1 MTSEPV
7 SALDLPPLR
16 GNPFDH
22 RPIESARAQDLVGR
36 DPLMTRLREHI
47 ISESPRMI
55 LLVGEGGS
63 GRTSLVNALSSQV
76 SKRFV
81 GKVWPQ
87 DEPVISVISEI
98 AVGLTGSFDVPA
110 STEQMCERLIDT
122 LEQGTGPLPL
132 VVLDYP
138 DTVPMNDF
146 LARMSPVLQSLRA
159 LVIVTLTPGQL
170 ASLEEEVLGEF
181 APPEHLGGLPES
193 QIQRLVDNLM
203 RRKARERWILKPVLL
218 SAIYGKSGGNPRAV
232 VRTCRDLVDERR
244 GVGSEGSL
252 ERLVG
257 WQKIHVTIEGGRTE
271 EKSTYIQSTKQA
283 KRIYTTFRDS
293 IGEQPKPDDW
303 DSSPP
308 ERLPAPPAAPEQDPE
323 PQFWAQHFVQ
333 EERDIEPEDMWEN
346 EPEPESESQS
356 DEFDWDEEIPEPDD
370 IWVDEPEP
378 EPTPSEENQETL
390 DSFVVAEEAPVPVPT
405 FAGGLSGLASRSLR
419 TSAALPKGP
428 DDTSIIVAENR
439 PQLTPA
445 PIRPPPGP
453 DLEPAFVTEAKPDTS
468 IPPTEDQPV
477 MAAEGALW
485 TVDPSLGSTL
495 PDLDAEPK
503 ASPEPVFDIEH
514 APVPPVT
521 VPEPVFEEPE
531 PAPPSPPRIPISLGP
546 AWDADEPLN
555 RARAATISDAERTV
569 LSVAQE
575 REVSPSDS
583 ELQALLEVG
592 RTRLSQIFNGL
603 RKAGLLSVR
612 KQGRTR
618 LFKLSRAASLEL
630 EMT

>member
-1 MTSEPV
+1 MIGEAV
-7 SALDLPPLR
+7 SLLDLPPLR

-36 DPLMTRLREHI
+36 DSLMTRIREHI

-76 SKRFV
+76 NKRFV
-81 GKVWPQ
+81 GKIWPQ
-87 DEPVISVISEI
+87 DEPVISIISEI

-132 VVLDYP
+132 IALDYP

-159 LVIVTLTPGQL
+159 LIIVTLTPGQL
-170 ASLEEEVLGEF
+170 ASLDEEVLEAF
-181 APPEHLGGLPES
+181 DPSENLEGLSES

-203 RRKARERWILKPVLL
+203 RRKARERWIVNSDLL
-218 SAIYGKSGGNPRAV
+218 SAIYDNTGGNPRAV

-244 GVGSEGSL
+244 GVGSEGTL

-257 WQKIHVTIEGGRTE
+257 WQRIVEETDDPPEETPEPRTE
-271 EKSTYIQSTKQA
+271 P
-283 KRIYTTFRDS
+283 
-293 IGEQPKPDDW
+293 EQTPGPEAEDDQEDW
-303 DSSPP
+303 DT
-308 ERLPAPPAAPEQDPE
+308 
-323 PQFWAQHFVQ
+323 
-333 EERDIEPEDMWEN
+333 EPEDLWED
-346 EPEPESESQS
+346 EPEPVEESE
-356 DEFDWDEEIPEPDD
+356 EFDWDEEIPNPEEIWEDESEPSA
-370 IWVDEPEP
+370 PAP
-378 EPTPSEENQETL
+378 QQGQETL
-390 DSFVVAEEAPVPVPT
+390 DSFVVAEEATGPVPQHHR
-405 FAGGLSGLASRSLR
+405 AGGLSGLADRSQR
-419 TSAALPKGP
+419 VSAALPKGP
-428 DDTSIIVAENR
+428 DKTPITVAENR

-445 PIRPPPGP
+445 PIRPPLSP
-453 DLEPAFVTEAKPDTS
+453 DPESAFVTEAKPDTS
-468 IPPTEDQPV
+468 VPPTEDQPV

-495 PDLDAEPK
+495 PNLDEETKGA
-503 ASPEPVFDIEH
+503 PEPVFDIEH
-514 APVPPVT
+514 SPPSAPE
-521 VPEPVFEEPE
+521 PEPVFEKPEPE
-531 PAPPSPPRIPISLGP
+531 SSPPLPPRIPISLGP
-546 AWDADEPLN
+546 SWDSDEPLD
-555 RARAATISDAERTV
+555 RSRAANVSETERIVLAEAR
-569 LSVAQE
+569 E
-575 REVSPSDS
+575 REVSPSAPA
-583 ELQALLEVG
+583 LQAVLEVG

>member
-1 MTSEPV
+1 MIEIAARAMIGEAV
-7 SALDLPPLR
+7 SLLDLPPLR

-36 DPLMTRLREHI
+36 DSLMTRIREHI

-81 GKVWPQ
+81 GKIWPQ
-87 DEPVISVISEI
+87 DEPVISIISEI

-132 VVLDYP
+132 IALDYP

-159 LVIVTLTPGQL
+159 LIIVTLTPGQL
-170 ASLEEEVLGEF
+170 ASLDEEVLEAF
-181 APPEHLGGLPES
+181 DPSEHLGGLSES

-203 RRKARERWILKPVLL
+203 RRKARERWIVNSDLL
-218 SAIYGKSGGNPRAV
+218 SAIHDNTGGNPRAV

-244 GVGSEGSL
+244 GVGSEGTL

-257 WQKIHVTIEGGRTE
+257 WQRIVEETDDPPEEAPEPRTE
-271 EKSTYIQSTKQA
+271 PEQA
-283 KRIYTTFRDS
+283 PEPEAEDD
-293 IGEQPKPDDW
+293 EEDW
-303 DSSPP
+303 DT
-308 ERLPAPPAAPEQDPE
+308 
-323 PQFWAQHFVQ
+323 
-333 EERDIEPEDMWEN
+333 EPEDLWED
-346 EPEPESESQS
+346 EPEPVEEPE
-356 DEFDWDEEIPEPDD
+356 EFDWDEEIPNPEEIWEDESEPS
-370 IWVDEPEP
+370 VPAP
-378 EPTPSEENQETL
+378 QQGQETL
-390 DSFVVAEEAPVPVPT
+390 DSFVVAEEATGPVLQHHH
-405 FAGGLSGLASRSLR
+405 AGGLSGLADRSQR
-419 TSAALPKGP
+419 VSAALPKGP
-428 DDTSIIVAENR
+428 DKTPITVAENR

-445 PIRPPPGP
+445 PIRPPPSLGP
-453 DLEPAFVTEAKPDTS
+453 EPAFVTEAKPDTS
-468 IPPTEDQPV
+468 VTPTEDQPV

-495 PDLDAEPK
+495 PNLDEETK
-503 ASPEPVFDIEH
+503 GTPEPVFDIEH
-514 APVPPVT
+514 SPPPPAPE
-521 VPEPVFEEPE
+521 PEPVFEEPE
-531 PAPPSPPRIPISLGP
+531 PAPPLPPRIPIPLGP
-546 AWDADEPLN
+546 SWDSDEPLD
-555 RARAATISDAERTV
+555 RSRAANVSETERVVLAEAR
-569 LSVAQE
+569 E
-575 REVSPSDS
+575 REVSPSDPA
-583 ELQALLEVG
+583 LQAVLEVG

>member
-1 MTSEPV
+1 MIGEAV
-7 SALDLPPLR
+7 SLLDLPPLR

-36 DPLMTRLREHI
+36 DSLMTRIREHI

-81 GKVWPQ
+81 GKIWPQ
-87 DEPVISVISEI
+87 DEPVISIISEI

-132 VVLDYP
+132 IALDYP

-159 LVIVTLTPGQL
+159 LIIVTLTPGQL
-170 ASLEEEVLGEF
+170 ASLDEEVLEAF
-181 APPEHLGGLPES
+181 DPSENLEGLSEG

-203 RRKARERWILKPVLL
+203 RRKARERWIVNSDLL
-218 SAIYGKSGGNPRAV
+218 SAIYDNTGGNPRAV

-244 GVGSEGSL
+244 GVGSEGAL

-257 WQKIHVTIEGGRTE
+257 WQRIVEETDDPPEEAPEPRTE
-271 EKSTYIQSTKQA
+271 P
-283 KRIYTTFRDS
+283 
-293 IGEQPKPDDW
+293 EQTPEPEAEDDEEDW
-303 DSSPP
+303 DT
-308 ERLPAPPAAPEQDPE
+308 
-323 PQFWAQHFVQ
+323 
-333 EERDIEPEDMWEN
+333 EPEDLWED
-346 EPEPESESQS
+346 EPEPVEESE
-356 DEFDWDEEIPEPDD
+356 EFDWDEEIPNPEEIWEDESEPSA
-370 IWVDEPEP
+370 PAP
-378 EPTPSEENQETL
+378 QQGQETL
-390 DSFVVAEEAPVPVPT
+390 DSFVVAEEATGPVPQHHR
-405 FAGGLSGLASRSLR
+405 AGGLSGLADRSQR
-419 TSAALPKGP
+419 VSAALPKGP
-428 DDTSIIVAENR
+428 DKTPITVAENR

-445 PIRPPPGP
+445 PIRPPLSP
-453 DLEPAFVTEAKPDTS
+453 DPESAFVTEAKPDTS
-468 IPPTEDQPV
+468 VPPTEDQPV

-495 PDLDAEPK
+495 PNLDEEAK
-503 ASPEPVFDIEH
+503 GTPEPVFDIEH
-514 APVPPVT
+514 SPPPPAPE
-521 VPEPVFEEPE
+521 PEPVFEEPE
-531 PAPPSPPRIPISLGP
+531 PEPSTPLPPRIPIPLGP
-546 AWDADEPLN
+546 SWDSDEPLD
-555 RARAATISDAERTV
+555 RSRAANVSETERVVLAEAR
-569 LSVAQE
+569 E
-575 REVSPSDS
+575 REVSPSDPA
-583 ELQALLEVG
+583 LQAVLEVG

>member
-1 MTSEPV
+1 MIGEAV
-7 SALDLPPLR
+7 SLLDLPPLR

-36 DPLMTRLREHI
+36 DSLMTRIREHI

-76 SKRFV
+76 NKRFV
-81 GKVWPQ
+81 GKIWPQ
-87 DEPVISVISEI
+87 DEPVISIISEI

-132 VVLDYP
+132 IALDYP

-159 LVIVTLTPGQL
+159 LIIVTLTPGQL
-170 ASLEEEVLGEF
+170 ASLDEEVLEAF
-181 APPEHLGGLPES
+181 DPSENLEGLSES
-193 QIQRLVDNLM
+193 LIQRLVDNLM
-203 RRKARERWILKPVLL
+203 RRKARERWIVNSDLL
-218 SAIYGKSGGNPRAV
+218 SAIYDNTGGNPRAV

-244 GVGSEGSL
+244 GVGSEGTL

-257 WQKIHVTIEGGRTE
+257 WQRIVEETDDPPEETPEPRTE
-271 EKSTYIQSTKQA
+271 P
-283 KRIYTTFRDS
+283 
-293 IGEQPKPDDW
+293 EQTPGPEAEDDQEDW
-303 DSSPP
+303 DT
-308 ERLPAPPAAPEQDPE
+308 
-323 PQFWAQHFVQ
+323 
-333 EERDIEPEDMWEN
+333 EPEDLWED
-346 EPEPESESQS
+346 EPEPVEESE
-356 DEFDWDEEIPEPDD
+356 EFDWDEEIPNPEEIWEDESEPSA
-370 IWVDEPEP
+370 PAP
-378 EPTPSEENQETL
+378 QQGQETL
-390 DSFVVAEEAPVPVPT
+390 DSFVVAEEATGPVPQHHR
-405 FAGGLSGLASRSLR
+405 AGGLSGLADRSQR
-419 TSAALPKGP
+419 VSAALPKGP
-428 DDTSIIVAENR
+428 DKTPITVAENR

-445 PIRPPPGP
+445 PIRPPLSP
-453 DLEPAFVTEAKPDTS
+453 DPEPAFVTEAKPDTS
-468 IPPTEDQPV
+468 VPPTEDQPV

-495 PDLDAEPK
+495 PNLDEETKGA
-503 ASPEPVFDIEH
+503 PEPVFDIEH
-514 APVPPVT
+514 SPPPPAPE
-521 VPEPVFEEPE
+521 PEPVFEEPDPE
-531 PAPPSPPRIPISLGP
+531 PSPPLPPRIPIPLGP
-546 AWDADEPLN
+546 SWDSDEPLD
-555 RARAATISDAERTV
+555 RSRAANVSETERIVLAEAR
-569 LSVAQE
+569 E
-575 REVSPSDS
+575 REVSPSDPA
-583 ELQALLEVG
+583 LQAVLEVG

>member
-1 MTSEPV
+1 MIGEAV
-7 SALDLPPLR
+7 SLLDLPPLR

-36 DPLMTRLREHI
+36 DSLMTRIREHI

-81 GKVWPQ
+81 GKIWPQ
-87 DEPVISVISEI
+87 DEPVISIISEI

-132 VVLDYP
+132 IALDYP

-159 LVIVTLTPGQL
+159 LIIVTLTPGQL
-170 ASLEEEVLGEF
+170 ASLDEEVLEAF
-181 APPEHLGGLPES
+181 DPSEHLGGLSES

-203 RRKARERWILKPVLL
+203 RRKARERWIVNSDLL
-218 SAIYGKSGGNPRAV
+218 SAIYDNTGGNPRAV

-244 GVGSEGSL
+244 GVGSEGTL

-257 WQKIHVTIEGGRTE
+257 WQRIVEETDDPPEEAPEPRTE
-271 EKSTYIQSTKQA
+271 PEQA
-283 KRIYTTFRDS
+283 PEPEAEDD
-293 IGEQPKPDDW
+293 EEDW
-303 DSSPP
+303 DT
-308 ERLPAPPAAPEQDPE
+308 
-323 PQFWAQHFVQ
+323 
-333 EERDIEPEDMWEN
+333 EPEDLWED
-346 EPEPESESQS
+346 EPEPVEESE
-356 DEFDWDEEIPEPDD
+356 EFDWDEEIPNPEEIWEDESEPSA
-370 IWVDEPEP
+370 PAP
-378 EPTPSEENQETL
+378 QQGQETL
-390 DSFVVAEEAPVPVPT
+390 DSFVVAEEATEPVPQHHR
-405 FAGGLSGLASRSLR
+405 AGGFSGLADRSQR
-419 TSAALPKGP
+419 VSAALPKGP
-428 DDTSIIVAENR
+428 DKTPITVAENR

-445 PIRPPPGP
+445 PIRPPPSLGP
-453 DLEPAFVTEAKPDTS
+453 EPAFVTEAKPDTS
-468 IPPTEDQPV
+468 VPPTEDQPV

-495 PDLDAEPK
+495 PNLDEEAK
-503 ASPEPVFDIEH
+503 GTPEPVFDIEH
-514 APVPPVT
+514 SPPPPAPE
-521 VPEPVFEEPE
+521 PEPVFEEPE
-531 PAPPSPPRIPISLGP
+531 PEPSPPLPPRIPIPLGP
-546 AWDADEPLN
+546 SWDSDEPLD
-555 RARAATISDAERTV
+555 RSRAANVSETERVVLAEAR
-569 LSVAQE
+569 E
-575 REVSPSDS
+575 REVSPSDPA
-583 ELQALLEVG
+583 LQAVLEVG